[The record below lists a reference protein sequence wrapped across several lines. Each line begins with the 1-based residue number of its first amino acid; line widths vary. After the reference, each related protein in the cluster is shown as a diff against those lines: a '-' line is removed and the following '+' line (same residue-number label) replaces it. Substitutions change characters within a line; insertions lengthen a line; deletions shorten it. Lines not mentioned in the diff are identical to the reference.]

1 MIPRAEDHDHVAAIN
16 ELNARTQESGEA
28 LVRTLVAAIIGVLL
42 ALALVHFAM
51 PCSAGPGAL
60 CAFGLAGVPRQPA
73 RRWRFPAWARRLG
86 WQLQAFVLEQR
97 LLQLLGTVQQAAM
110 DPRCCD
116 ADVAVHLVRACD
128 VRNRLDELRQRMAL
142 DARVRAVLR

>member
-1 MIPRAEDHDHVAAIN
+1 MTPRAEDHDHVAAIN
-16 ELNARTQESGEA
+16 EMNARTQESGEA

-60 CAFGLAGVPRQPA
+60 CAFGLASAPGQQA
-73 RRWRFPAWARRLG
+73 RRWPCPAWARRLG
-86 WQLQAFVLEQR
+86 WQLQAFVLERR

-110 DPRCCD
+110 DPRSPD

-128 VRNRLDELRQRMAL
+128 VRNQLDELRARMAL